1 VVGGGVVTGRRAL
14 VAAAAGFAV
23 TAVYAYLAQLR
34 YERAFYRR
42 FLLDTGRDP
51 NQ

>member
-1 VVGGGVVTGRRAL
+1 MIARRL
-14 VAAAAGFAV
+14 AAATIAGFAA
-23 TAVYAYLAQLR
+23 TALYAYLAQLR

-42 FLLDTGRDP
+42 FLLDTGRDS